1 MRMLDGIRVLTVLV
15 VVATLAVGGVLAAPA
30 AGKAA
35 PGDKTAKAETSAATA
50 GSHGKA
56 AEKEAGARAAAERK
70 KIIEEAVT
78 ALARVNLALRHLDR
92 GKNDEALD
100 DLAVAV
106 GKLELIVTR
115 YPELSLAPV
124 DVRVI
129 THDLRADV
137 SEIRKAVDR
146 AREALDEGRVQEA
159 RRTLR
164 DLGSEIIVRV
174 INIPLATWPA
184 AIKQV
189 VPLIDDG
196 KIDQAKE
203 ALQAALST
211 LVVVDTVIP
220 LPVVRAEAWLERAS
234 ELAKKE
240 QRTKDEER
248 ELADYLEKARHQL
261 ELAEALGYGAHEDY
275 AKFYDTIG
283 QIEKKTRGGGT
294 ETGLFDR
301 LRRSIEEFKK
311 KL

>member
-1 MRMLDGIRVLTVLV
+1 MRMLDGIRLFTVL
-15 VVATLAVGGVLAAPA
+15 ALTCALALGGALAAPA
-30 AGKAA
+30 PGKAA
-35 PGDKTAKAETSAATA
+35 PKDHPAKAATA
-50 GSHGKA
+50 DEGKA
-56 AEKEAGARAAAERK
+56 AEKEAGARAAEERK
-70 KIIEEAVT
+70 KIVEEAVT

-106 GKLELIVTR
+106 GKLELIVAR

-129 THDLRADV
+129 THDLKADV
-137 SEIRKAVDR
+137 AEIRDAVEKARD
-146 AREALDEGRVQEA
+146 ALDDGRVQEA

-174 INIPLATWPA
+174 VNIPLSTWPD

-189 VPLIDDG
+189 VPLIDAG

-203 ALQAALST
+203 ALEAALST

-220 LPVVRAEAWLERAS
+220 LPVVRAEAWLKRAS

-240 QRTKDEER
+240 KRTKEEDQD
-248 ELADYLEKARHQL
+248 LADYLEKARRQL
-261 ELAEALGYGAHEDY
+261 ELAEALGYGAREDY
-275 AKFYDTIG
+275 AKFYDTIAE
-283 QIEKKTRGGGT
+283 IEKKTRGGGT